1 MHDAGNPAAMLGLHE
16 EHVAAVPFR
25 DDLVLQI
32 LRGVLAAQVRLERAS
47 QARALLAQPLPNEL
61 QLGARMVDD
70 ITRRVD
76 LVARLRRL
84 AFERLGAAARGF
96 EQRKRSRRASD
107 SSPRFVDRIEKRS
120 EREQAERFERA
131 PFNGQCGQNL
141 RQIGGCAQR
150 ERPVGDDVPRR
161 LARSR
166 LKLGDLVGVGR
177 RPQVPEALG
186 PHGRESKVFDG
197 VDDPIE
203 FEGAQGAWL
212 HRGNR

>member
-1 MHDAGNPAAMLGLHE
+1 MLGLHE

-61 QLGARMVDD
+61 QLGARVVDD
-70 ITRRVD
+70 LTRRVD

-84 AFERLGAAARGF
+84 AFERRGAAARGF

-107 SSPRFVDRIEKRS
+107 SSPRFVDRIEKRG

-177 RPQVPEALG
+177 RPQVPEGQL
-186 PHGRESKVFDG
+186 
-197 VDDPIE
+197 
-203 FEGAQGAWL
+203 
-212 HRGNR
+212 